1 MLIVTDLAIGLL
13 CGAVLYLALLED
25 RFRLWATVS
34 GYAAAWLL
42 SLGVGWIVRGIV
54 GPTWGLTGGLLV
66 IFAASLFLSRNN
78 PLQKFYLC
86 LVTLSAHC
94 CLEAF
99 LPTVLGLLPI
109 SPAGALA
116 AVIGWLAQI
125 GLIALLG
132 LCFYHP
138 FRLFRNR
145 GPSAFLWGMCLVQ
158 LGICAVGAGKLDFL
172 FRIHVSAQR
181 LFLCAILFVAVI
193 FIQRSVYQAG
203 KFQKQAA
210 GDAARAALLELK
222 AGDFSDTLADLRE
235 AKAERK
241 AGEYALE
248 TVNVMLQDGNAGLV
262 PRYIAGF
269 KKNTSLSPLFQTYH
283 ENPYL
288 NAVIASKAIFASQN
302 NVSFESNAV
311 TGNAPLSTVEL
322 CVLFSEILTKAVGQA
337 SAQENDKRVR
347 FTVSP
352 GEDALTLEAVY
363 SGKLPENPRF
373 SWKGQSLS
381 TILSWLFEEDFQ
393 PDDGLDGLD
402 NTREIVE
409 RYSGKLSLSSTGDE
423 LILHLSLHF

>member
-1 MLIVTDLAIGLL
+1 MLIVTDLVIGLL
-13 CGAVLYLALLED
+13 CGAALYLTLLED

-42 SLGVGWIVRGIV
+42 SLGAGWLLRGIA
-54 GPTWGLTGGLLV
+54 GPLWGLAGGLLV
-66 IFAASLFLSRNN
+66 LFAASLILSQNN

-86 LVTLSAHC
+86 LLTLSAHC
-94 CLEAF
+94 CLDAF
-99 LPTVLGLLPI
+99 LPAVLGLLPL
-109 SPAGALA
+109 SPAGVPALL
-116 AVIGWLAQI
+116 IGWLAQI
-125 GLIALLG
+125 GLVTLLG

-145 GPSAFLWGMCLVQ
+145 GPSAFLWGMCLIQ
-158 LGICAVGAGKLDFL
+158 LAICAVGTGKADFL
-172 FRIHVSAQR
+172 FRVHVPAQR
-181 LFLCAILFVAVI
+181 LFLCTVLLAAVI
-193 FIQRSVYQAG
+193 FIQRAVYQGG

-241 AGEYALE
+241 AGEYALD
-248 TVNVMLQDGNAGLV
+248 TVSVMLQDGNASLV
-262 PRYIAGF
+262 PQYIAGF
-269 KKNTSLSPLFQTYH
+269 KKNTALSPSFQTYH

-311 TGNAPLSTVEL
+311 TGDTPLSTVEL
-322 CVLFSEILTKAVGQA
+322 CVLFSEVLTKAIAQA
-337 SAQENDKRVR
+337 SAQEGDKRVR

-363 SGKLPENPRF
+363 SGKLPENPGF

-381 TILSWLFEEDFQ
+381 SILSWLFEEDFQ

-402 NTREIVE
+402 CTRDIVE
-409 RYSGKLSLSSTGDE
+409 RYSGKLSLSGAGEE
-423 LILHLSLHF
+423 LILRLSLHF